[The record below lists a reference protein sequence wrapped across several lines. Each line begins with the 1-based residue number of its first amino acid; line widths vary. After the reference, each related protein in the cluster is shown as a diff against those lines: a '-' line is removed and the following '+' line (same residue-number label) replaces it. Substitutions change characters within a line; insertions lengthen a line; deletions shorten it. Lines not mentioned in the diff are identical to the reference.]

1 MENMFNKFT
10 RNHRIDFV
18 SSMLDAGRRCCS
30 KFKCSL
36 DRDAN
41 SSSQRKYIN
50 AMKRCGILTKV
61 FPRWA
66 HIIQSTSWTVAS
78 VNLSRCSFD
87 DLDAYIAHV
96 SDVVG
101 YLMAQCIQHCWARHK
116 HISTLNYLEMFS
128 TRRRFCECHM
138 PHVHCTCNHVLVH
151 SFAKPFSRSYSED
164 AIHRRMNLSC
174 QSNFDGF
181 IVINPAL
188 LFEQKT

>member
-18 SSMLDAGRRCCS
+18 SSMLDVGRRCCS

-87 DLDAYIAHV
+87 DPDA
-96 SDVVG
+96 
-101 YLMAQCIQHCWARHK
+101 
-116 HISTLNYLEMFS
+116 
-128 TRRRFCECHM
+128 
-138 PHVHCTCNHVLVH
+138 HCTCERRSRLPYGTMH
-151 SFAKPFSRSYSED
+151 S
-164 AIHRRMNLSC
+164 
-174 QSNFDGF
+174 
-181 IVINPAL
+181 AL
-188 LFEQKT
+188 LSAPQTHFDFELLRNVFDSPSLLWVPHATCALYLQSRARAFLCQTIFEELFRRCNPSENEFVMSIEFRWLHCY